1 MTSED
6 VQITALR
13 RISSQAVCMREKNVG
28 PSFYGNSTVQ
38 TQYIIVIGAFELA
51 TLSVSGI
58 ASPFPQ
64 AAGTGSS
71 PLLP

>member
-1 MTSED
+1 
-6 VQITALR
+6 
-13 RISSQAVCMREKNVG
+13 MREKNVG